1 MAFEESQRWYTLVTE
16 VCVAFYTV
24 LNKKADAMMT
34 KRKLYRI

>member
-16 VCVAFYTV
+16 VCVAFYTL
-24 LNKKADAMMT
+24 LNKRADAMMT